1 MPPSFTFTLSHCVP
15 THYTHTQFHSK
26 NCELVTIDCPHT
38 CGFNCQRKELSSHLL
53 TCPNK
58 PQQCPTCSIFLPKN
72 KRSDHAPYCSKIM
85 LPELVQRNLFEVGIW
100 VPVGS
105 RVEEWLSYD
114 SCVIFIWQSHCWV
127 LSQQHLSVW
136 VMWCVRGGHLDIRKG
151 NSYENRRTENW
162 REVEEIGGG
171 WKDQSKSTGAKE
183 LVVLFPLIS
192 QYTSDMFLLSPT
204 G

>member
-1 MPPSFTFTLSHCVP
+1 MPLSFTFTLSHCVP
-15 THYTHTQFHSK
+15 THYTYTCMHTHTQFHSK

-85 LPELVQRNLFEVGIW
+85 LPELVQGNLFEVGIW

-105 RVEEWLSYD
+105 RVEE
-114 SCVIFIWQSHCWV
+114 
-127 LSQQHLSVW
+127 
-136 VMWCVRGGHLDIRKG
+136 
-151 NSYENRRTENW
+151 
-162 REVEEIGGG
+162 
-171 WKDQSKSTGAKE
+171 
-183 LVVLFPLIS
+183 
-192 QYTSDMFLLSPT
+192 
-204 G
+204 